1 MAAGVI
7 EDQAGNDYVGLAGAG
22 TLNFTTASAP
32 VPVLALVGINT
43 DANDGFAFLVLSD
56 IAAGTAFTF
65 TDNGWKGDNSGF
77 RTGENSLTWAPTTTV
92 TAGTVVTW
100 EDTVGWSSNAGAP
113 VTSGALNGLSGSG
126 DQILVFTGTAA
137 APTFVYALN
146 DAGAHI
152 WQADATSSNTSA
164 LPLGLTN
171 SYSAVALSELDNY
184 TYTGATSGTVDQL
197 LALIG
202 DFSNWSGSDTVHQD
216 FSSMAF
222 SII

>member
-1 MAAGVI
+1 M
-7 EDQAGNDYVGLAGAG
+7 
-22 TLNFTTASAP
+22 
-32 VPVLALVGINT
+32 
-43 DANDGFAFLVLSD
+43 
-56 IAAGTAFTF
+56 
-65 TDNGWKGDNSGF
+65 
-77 RTGENSLTWAPTTTV
+77 TWAPTTTV